1 MASDSL
7 NVQACMLQE
16 YNVVKCIEHGFQVNF
31 NRQQHFCGGPKQTHL
46 PVEQTGGSGLNPCV
60 CVQEYNVGKRIEHSY
75 KSIFNNGN
83 SISAVDPRRYSQ
95 RFQEFMQ
102 KVFV

>member
-1 MASDSL
+1 MHRAQLRVRL
-7 NVQACMLQE
+7 NM
-16 YNVVKCIEHGFQVNF
+16 
-31 NRQQHFCGGPKQTHL
+31 QQHFRKGPKQTLL
-46 PVEQTGGSGLNPCV
+46 PVELTAGSCLNSCV

-83 SISAVDPRRYSQ
+83 SISAVDPKRYSQ

>member
-1 MASDSL
+1 M
-7 NVQACMLQE
+7 
-16 YNVVKCIEHGFQVNF
+16 
-31 NRQQHFCGGPKQTHL
+31 
-46 PVEQTGGSGLNPCV
+46 
-60 CVQEYNVGKRIEHSY
+60 GKRIEHSY

-83 SISAVDPRRYSQ
+83 AISAVDPKRYSQ

>member
-1 MASDSL
+1 MVHTGSSER
-7 NVQACMLQE
+7 NTVTACLQ
-16 YNVVKCIEHGFQVNF
+16 VACSVN
-31 NRQQHFCGGPKQTHL
+31 RKQT
-46 PVEQTGGSGLNPCV
+46 VWGLDQQLLQLLL
-60 CVQEYNVGKRIEHSY
+60 QEYNVGKRIEHSY

-83 SISAVDPRRYSQ
+83 TISAVDPRRYSQ

>member
-1 MASDSL
+1 MAYLPTAAHSL
-7 NVQACMLQE
+7 STRLGKARLHLLYSLIVS
-16 YNVVKCIEHGFQVNF
+16 
-31 NRQQHFCGGPKQTHL
+31 RCGHA
-46 PVEQTGGSGLNPCV
+46 
-60 CVQEYNVGKRIEHSY
+60 QEYNVGKRIEHSY

-83 SISAVDPRRYSQ
+83 SISAVDPKRYSQ